1 MSVQTLNGVDTTALS
16 ETIEAIKGEPSIA
29 KFKFKAKN
37 TWING
42 GHNRTTIKEFYGA
55 NQEDETRAEP
65 FVMDNGEPPVLLG
78 NDEGPNPV
86 EYVLNAL
93 AGCMTTTM
101 VYHAAARGIK
111 IDEVESTLSGD
122 LDLHGFLQLK
132 DDVRKGY
139 QNIEISFKV
148 KSDADPKEL
157 EELAKNSPVFDVVS
171 NPTPIKVTVEKQ

>member
-1 MSVQTLNGVDTTALS
+1 MSEQTLNGVNVTQLS
-16 ETIEAIKGEPSIA
+16 ETVEAIKSEPSIA
-29 KFKFKAKN
+29 KFRFKAKN

-55 NQEDETRAEP
+55 NHDDETRTEP
-65 FVMDNGEPPVLLG
+65 FIMDNGEPPVLLG

-111 IDEVESTLSGD
+111 IQEVESTLSGD

-139 QNIEISFKV
+139 ENIKVTFKV

-157 EELAKNSPVFDVVS
+157 EELAKNSPVFDIVS
-171 NPTPIKVTVEKQ
+171 NPTPVEVMVEKQ